1 MCEKNINAVVNYC
14 NIYGNLNV
22 PNPYKTDGNFDLGDW
37 IYRQQKNRSELSGWQ
52 IKNLTL

>member
-14 NIYGNLNV
+14 NIYGNLHV